1 MNIFDNKNSEKN
13 ICTCSN
19 KKGLCLDKHQA
30 SRLVALLLLIA
41 CFVFVAGYFWGQRT
55 AIDQLLNSV
64 ERDSFADQIQYS
76 MCSMYDQKDDES
88 SEPDAV
94 SGDEET
100 EQTDAQLASTQESA
114 SDTTPSTY
122 AAEAVKPASQKEAHK
137 KWCAQLAGFGTEKQ
151 ARNLIARLEQKK
163 INVELRKRHSRT
175 ARGKMVPWYQVVTRT
190 YDSRQALDEVVTKI
204 SKYEKIRGIQI
215 VELA

>member
-1 MNIFDNKNSEKN
+1 MNIFDHKDKDA
-13 ICTCSN
+13 C
-19 KKGLCLDKHQA
+19 KKGLCLDKHQS

-41 CFVFVAGYFWGQRT
+41 CFVFVAGYFWGQKT

-100 EQTDAQLASTQESA
+100 EQGDAQIASQQERQESA
-114 SDTTPSTY
+114 SEITPSTY
-122 AAEAVKPASQKEAHK
+122 AAAAAKPAQKDGHK
-137 KWCAQLAGFGTEKQ
+137 KWCAQLAGFGAEKQ
-151 ARNLIARLEQKK
+151 ARNLIVRLERKG
-163 INVELRKRHSRT
+163 INVELRTRHSRT
-175 ARGKMVPWYQVVTRT
+175 ARGKMIPWYQVVTRQ

-215 VELA
+215 VELS